1 MLKKSF
7 ADYYNRNSSILK
19 VEKTKL
25 EKEEFYLYATNKAL
39 ETPGMKSRE
48 TVSLLKKKEKLE
60 KKIAELKTIIQHLE
74 ALSENPDALVVNYLA
89 SLPINRKEID
99 LSDVVEN
106 HSLTT
111 VPDLSRF
118 PVLKTL
124 RLNGNRRLSSGFDRL
139 PTTLEHLNLYKTD
152 IANEDTKWI
161 QRLVNIEMLQLS
173 RNDRIRELP
182 DLSCLTKL
190 KHLRVPNDE
199 CLYKYFT
206 KARCDKIRYSH
217 NGVYNWN
224 YSVAHVC
231 NTDSEVA
238 QLIRNINYVN
248 RFDRIREELLET
260 GSRIVMNPNRIERLL
275 DQAEIDLDSDW
286 SDIFEFQ
293 KKRTYGYAY

>member
-1 MLKKSF
+1 MMRKSF
-7 ADYYNRNSSILK
+7 DDYYNRNSSILK

-25 EKEEFYLYATNKAL
+25 EKEEFYLYATNNAL

-48 TVSLLKKKEKLE
+48 TASFLKKKEKLE

-89 SLPINRKEID
+89 SLPINRKAID
-99 LSDVVEN
+99 LSDEFEN

-118 PVLKTL
+118 PCLTKL
-124 RLNGNRRLSSGFDRL
+124 NMSNNRLLSSGFDRL

-152 IANEDTKWI
+152 IANEDTEWI
-161 QRLVNIEMLQLS
+161 QRLVNIEMLVLS

-182 DLSCLTKL
+182 DLSGLTKL
-190 KHLRVPNDE
+190 KHLRVPNE
-199 CLYKYFT
+199 GLSKYFT
-206 KARCDKIRYSH
+206 KTCCDKIRYSH

-224 YSVAHVC
+224 YSVSHVC
-231 NTDSEVA
+231 KTNSEVA

-248 RFDRIREELLET
+248 RFEKIREELLAT
-260 GSRIVMNPNRIERLL
+260 AARIVMNPTRIERLL